1 MGTKLMNLRF
11 IFLICLWL
19 FFIGC
24 GHLIQNPSLP
34 QEESAQTTE
43 FSTTA
48 DIQPTQDTD
57 FTNPYTTQMDALDI
71 NDSIPEEIAINELN
85 IWF

>member
-11 IFLICLWL
+11 IILSCLWL

-24 GHLIQNPSLP
+24 GHLIQNPSLR

-43 FSTTA
+43 SSTTA
-48 DIQPTQDTD
+48 DIQPTQNTD
-57 FTNPYTTQMDALDI
+57 FTNQDTAQADALDI
-71 NDSIPEEIAINELN
+71 NDSIPEEIELDPE
-85 IWF
+85 